1 MTTTSYDRNTMPAQP
16 VAPLKSGK
24 SMSDQ
29 DIFKPLNEGELN
41 FLRLHNLEVVRS
53 HKWMIVVNL
62 TLRNGQVALTLDRER
77 GFNDW
82 FELLRIHN
90 LPQVP

>member
-1 MTTTSYDRNTMPAQP
+1 
-16 VAPLKSGK
+16 
-24 SMSDQ
+24 MSDQ
-29 DIFKPLNEGELN
+29 DIYTPLNEGELN
-41 FLRLHNLEVVRS
+41 FLRLHNLELIRS
-53 HKWMIVVNL
+53 HKWMIRVSL
-62 TLRNGQVALTLDRER
+62 PLRVGRATLTLDREK